1 MRCYGYEKDTNAES
15 PSELEEITIQAGPE
29 TLRAVAGFLLHVA
42 EQMELH
48 GEKFGHE
55 HFEDYCQ
62 RQADEC
68 RLIVSG
74 E

>member
-1 MRCYGYEKDTNAES
+1 MRCYGYNKGTEAET
-15 PSELEEITIQAGPE
+15 PLELEEVTIQAGPD
-29 TLRAVAGFLLHVA
+29 TLRAVARFLIYAA

-48 GEKFGHE
+48 GTKFGHE

-74 E
+74 K